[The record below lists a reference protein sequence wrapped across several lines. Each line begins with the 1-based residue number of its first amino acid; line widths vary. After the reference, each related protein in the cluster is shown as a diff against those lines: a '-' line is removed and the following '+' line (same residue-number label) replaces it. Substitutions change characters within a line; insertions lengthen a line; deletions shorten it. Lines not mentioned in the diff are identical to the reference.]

1 MLTRKSGTISASTV
15 HDFDGSANLRG
26 NHLRLPQG
34 PHASSRDPPKTLNLP
49 QPSRGLVPTHENLGR
64 QLNLSCS
71 AVRFAPPACR
81 DEYGAGR
88 SVARQLTLC
97 RVCFT
102 LDAVIVSFRHPGLR
116 ELFETGKSRK
126 VQPNLH
132 KRCRRAMDA
141 LHAAT
146 ALSDLN
152 MPGWSV
158 HPLKGNR
165 EGRHAMAVSGPW
177 RITFRWD
184 GKDAHELTLEQYH

>member
-1 MLTRKSGTISASTV
+1 MSWDAAQSVKRK
-15 HDFDGSANLRG
+15 
-26 NHLRLPQG
+26 
-34 PHASSRDPPKTLNLP
+34 
-49 QPSRGLVPTHENLGR
+49 
-64 QLNLSCS
+64 
-71 AVRFAPPACR
+71 
-81 DEYGAGR
+81 
-88 SVARQLTLC
+88 LTLC

-102 LDAVIVSFRHPGLR
+102 LVDTVIVSFRHAGLR
-116 ELFETGKSRK
+116 DLFETGKSRK
-126 VQPNLH
+126 VQPDLQ

-158 HPLKGNR
+158 HPLKGGR

-184 GKDAHELTLEQYH
+184 GKDAHALALEQYH

>member
-1 MLTRKSGTISASTV
+1 
-15 HDFDGSANLRG
+15 
-26 NHLRLPQG
+26 
-34 PHASSRDPPKTLNLP
+34 
-49 QPSRGLVPTHENLGR
+49 
-64 QLNLSCS
+64 
-71 AVRFAPPACR
+71 
-81 DEYGAGR
+81 
-88 SVARQLTLC
+88 LTLC

-102 LDAVIVSFRHPGLR
+102 LVDTVIVSFRHAGLR
-116 ELFETGKSRK
+116 ELFGTGKSRK
-126 VQPNLH
+126 VQPDLH

-184 GKDAHELTLEQYH
+184 GKDAHELALEQYH

>member
-1 MLTRKSGTISASTV
+1 MSWDAAQSVKRK
-15 HDFDGSANLRG
+15 
-26 NHLRLPQG
+26 
-34 PHASSRDPPKTLNLP
+34 
-49 QPSRGLVPTHENLGR
+49 
-64 QLNLSCS
+64 
-71 AVRFAPPACR
+71 
-81 DEYGAGR
+81 
-88 SVARQLTLC
+88 LTLC

-102 LDAVIVSFRHPGLR
+102 LVDTVIVSFRHAGLR
-116 ELFETGKSRK
+116 DLFETGKSRK
-126 VQPNLH
+126 VQPDLQ

-158 HPLKGNR
+158 HPLKGGR

-184 GKDAHELTLEQYH
+184 GKDAHELALEQCH

>member
-1 MLTRKSGTISASTV
+1 MARGILSGSPRASP
-15 HDFDGSANLRG
+15 S
-26 NHLRLPQG
+26 
-34 PHASSRDPPKTLNLP
+34 
-49 QPSRGLVPTHENLGR
+49 SRGLGR
-64 QLNLSCS
+64 GPFKAKTRVRIPVGTPHSTIGHS
-71 AVRFAPPACR
+71 TGRFAPPACP
-81 DEYGAGR
+81 DEQGARR
-88 SVARQLTLC
+88 SVNLQLTLC
-97 RVCFT
+97 RVSFT
-102 LDAVIVSFRHPGLR
+102 LDAVIVSFRHAGLR
-116 ELFETGKSRK
+116 ELFETGKSRR
-126 VQPNLH
+126 VQPDLY

-184 GKDAHELTLEQYH
+184 GKDAHELALEQYH

>member
-1 MLTRKSGTISASTV
+1 MEAATSRPPSSAAHATRPMARPGNKVST
-15 HDFDGSANLRG
+15 
-26 NHLRLPQG
+26 
-34 PHASSRDPPKTLNLP
+34 SRPVDE
-49 QPSRGLVPTHENLGR
+49 SR
-64 QLNLSCS
+64 
-71 AVRFAPPACR
+71 
-81 DEYGAGR
+81 AGR
-88 SVARQLTLC
+88 SVNRELTS
-97 RVCFT
+97 VASAFT
-102 LDAVIVSFRHPGLR
+102 LDTVIVSFRHAGLR

-126 VQPNLH
+126 VQPDLH

-146 ALSDLN
+146 AVSDLN

-184 GKDAHELTLEQYH
+184 GKDAHELALEQYH

>member
-1 MLTRKSGTISASTV
+1 M
-15 HDFDGSANLRG
+15 
-26 NHLRLPQG
+26 
-34 PHASSRDPPKTLNLP
+34 
-49 QPSRGLVPTHENLGR
+49 
-64 QLNLSCS
+64 
-71 AVRFAPPACR
+71 
-81 DEYGAGR
+81 
-88 SVARQLTLC
+88 
-97 RVCFT
+97 
-102 LDAVIVSFRHPGLR
+102 IVSFRHAGLR
-116 ELFETGKSRK
+116 ELFETGRSRK
-126 VQPNLH
+126 VQPDLH

-184 GKDAHELTLEQYH
+184 GDDAAGVEGFPGPLGPLFEAEAERREAA

>member
-1 MLTRKSGTISASTV
+1 MRLTLA
-15 HDFDGSANLRG
+15 
-26 NHLRLPQG
+26 
-34 PHASSRDPPKTLNLP
+34 
-49 QPSRGLVPTHENLGR
+49 
-64 QLNLSCS
+64 
-71 AVRFAPPACR
+71 
-81 DEYGAGR
+81 R
-88 SVARQLTLC
+88 SVNQQLTPC
-97 RVCFT
+97 RLCFT
-102 LDAVIVSFRHPGLR
+102 LDTVIVSFRHAGLR

-126 VQPNLH
+126 VQPDLH

-146 ALSDLN
+146 AVSDLN

-184 GKDAHELTLEQYH
+184 GKDAHELALEQYH